1 MLFLNVLNRNVAF
14 SLSRMDCVCVSGPD
28 WYIPVPDT
36 GRLDSSAHIARAQ
49 LAQKSKRHPPSRD
62 KLRESF
68 RKQVGDGAVKMTF
81 SFLLL
86 TVKLT
91 HTHTH
96 THTHTGV
103 LVLLSGRRRS
113 ETPGEPLAVCSHS
126 GPAEQQKWPVQH
138 LVPLHLQP
146 STSHQPRLHPTHLHQ
161 QHSYSVT
168 LTILIRIQKVQKEIS
183 RLQVQGLRLYPM
195 SFFFFVFFKDSA
207 TVKFCL
213 FATVAD

>member
-1 MLFLNVLNRNVAF
+1 MLFLNVLNRNF
-14 SLSRMDCVCVSGPD
+14 CVCVSGPD

-91 HTHTH
+91 HTHTR
-96 THTHTGV
+96 V

-113 ETPGEPLAVCSHS
+113 ETPGETLAVCSHS

-138 LVPLHLQP
+138 IVLLHLQS

-161 QHSYSVT
+161 QHSHSVT

-183 RLQVQGLRLYPM
+183 RLQVQGLRLSP
-195 SFFFFVFFKDSA
+195 VLFFKDSA

-213 FATVAD
+213 FDAVAD

>member
-1 MLFLNVLNRNVAF
+1 MLFLNVLNRNF
-14 SLSRMDCVCVSGPD
+14 CVCVSGPD

-91 HTHTH
+91 HTHTRASLCCFQEEDAQKH
-96 THTHTGV
+96 QESRS
-103 LVLLSGRRRS
+103 LSAPTAVQRNSRS
-113 ETPGEPLAVCSHS
+113 DLS
-126 GPAEQQKWPVQH
+126 
-138 LVPLHLQP
+138 
-146 STSHQPRLHPTHLHQ
+146 STSSFSTFSPQPPTSLVFTPPIYINSTVTPSLSQ
-161 QHSYSVT
+161 SSSASRKSKRKFPDFRCRVSVS
-168 LTILIRIQKVQKEIS
+168 LLCCFLKIQPQ
-183 RLQVQGLRLYPM
+183 
-195 SFFFFVFFKDSA
+195 
-207 TVKFCL
+207 
-213 FATVAD
+213 

>member
-96 THTHTGV
+96 THTHGRPCAAFRKKT
-103 LVLLSGRRRS
+103 LRNTRRAARCLLPQRSSGAAEVTCPAPRPSPPSALNLPPASSSPHPFTSTAQLLRH
-113 ETPGEPLAVCSHS
+113 SHNPHPHPESPKGNFPTS
-126 GPAEQQKWPVQH
+126 GAGS
-138 LVPLHLQP
+138 P
-146 STSHQPRLHPTHLHQ
+146 SL
-161 QHSYSVT
+161 SYV
-168 LTILIRIQKVQKEIS
+168 V
-183 RLQVQGLRLYPM
+183 
-195 SFFFFVFFKDSA
+195 FFFVFFKDSA

>member
-1 MLFLNVLNRNVAF
+1 MLFLNVLNRNF
-14 SLSRMDCVCVSGPD
+14 CVCVSGPD

-91 HTHTH
+91 HTHTRARPCAAFRKKTLRNTRRVARCLLPQRSRGAAEVTCPAH
-96 THTHTGV
+96 RPSPPSV
-103 LVLLSGRRRS
+103 LNLPPASSSPHPFTSTAQSLRHSHNPHPHPESPKGNFPTSGAGSPSLSC
-113 ETPGEPLAVCSHS
+113 V
-126 GPAEQQKWPVQH
+126 V
-138 LVPLHLQP
+138 
-146 STSHQPRLHPTHLHQ
+146 
-161 QHSYSVT
+161 
-168 LTILIRIQKVQKEIS
+168 
-183 RLQVQGLRLYPM
+183 
-195 SFFFFVFFKDSA
+195 FKDSA

-213 FATVAD
+213 FDAVAD

>member
-1 MLFLNVLNRNVAF
+1 MLFLNVLNRNF
-14 SLSRMDCVCVSGPD
+14 CVCVSGPD

-86 TVKLT
+86 TVK
-91 HTHTH
+91 HTHTR
-96 THTHTGV
+96 V

-126 GPAEQQKWPVQH
+126 GPAEQQK
-138 LVPLHLQP
+138 
-146 STSHQPRLHPTHLHQ
+146 
-161 QHSYSVT
+161 
-168 LTILIRIQKVQKEIS
+168 
-183 RLQVQGLRLYPM
+183 
-195 SFFFFVFFKDSA
+195 
-207 TVKFCL
+207 
-213 FATVAD
+213 